1 MRKKI
6 SDFFERFLVKLTNS
20 INLNIFEDRALMTR
34 VNIISLATPQTV
46 DKGALMTINFATIFQ
61 ASQAVHGADDDCIF
75 RARSIL

>member
-6 SDFFERFLVKLTNS
+6 SDFFERFLVKLTN
-20 INLNIFEDRALMTR
+20 LNIFVDRAL
-34 VNIISLATPQTV
+34 NIISLATPQTV

-61 ASQAVHGADDDCIF
+61 ASQAHEADDDCIF